1 MTTILDNYK
10 RTKVSQ
16 ITNIFNVE
24 LNKLNSILS
33 HNIRIINNS
42 RMRNKLRAVKILINN
57 YNNKV
62 KNLRNKLNFDIQNIN
77 MFNSNFPSEFKN
89 KKALLIGINYFN
101 TDYELNGCIRDIEK
115 MKEFL
120 ETKGFNYFN
129 IMTDLTNIKPTRINI
144 LNKIKNF
151 ISSAVD
157 GDLLFIHFSGHG
169 SYTYDFNND
178 ETDGNDEAIISCDL
192 EYIIDD
198 EIKSIIN
205 QFSRKNIS
213 IIGIFDSCNSG
224 TMMDLKY
231 NYNYF
236 ENKYIENVRNIECSG
251 NVLMISGCMDD
262 QISSEAVIN
271 GELQGALTATF
282 METINKNPNCT
293 WKNLMCDMCTQLK
306 SNNFTQIPQ
315 ISTNIFYDI
324 DNSKVF

>member
-10 RTKVSQ
+10 RNKVSE
-16 ITNIFNVE
+16 IINIFNVE

-42 RMRNKLRAVKILINN
+42 RIRNKIQSIKLLINN
-57 YNNKV
+57 YNNNV
-62 KNLRNKLNFDIQNIN
+62 RNLRNKLNFNIKNIN
-77 MFNSNFPSEFKN
+77 MFTSNFPTVFKN
-89 KKALLIGINYFN
+89 KKALLIGINYLN
-101 TDYELNGCIRDIEK
+101 TDYELSGCIRDIEL

-120 ETKGFNYFN
+120 ETKGFNNFD
-129 IMTDLTNIKPTRINI
+129 IMNDLTNVKPTRMNI

-151 ISSAVD
+151 IGSAID

-169 SYTYDFNND
+169 SYTYDVNKD
-178 ETDGNDEAIISCDL
+178 EIDGNDEAIVSYDL

-205 QFSRKNIS
+205 QFSRTNIS
-213 IIGIFDSCNSG
+213 IIGIFDSCHSG

-231 NYNYF
+231 NYDYF
-236 ENKYIENVRNIECSG
+236 KNKYIENTRNSECSG
-251 NVLMISGCMDD
+251 NVLMISGCTDN
-262 QISSEAVIN
+262 QVSLEAIIN
-271 GELQGALTATF
+271 GKLQGALTATF
-282 METINKNPNCT
+282 IETMNNNPNCT
-293 WKNLMCDMCTQLK
+293 WKDLMCNMCNSLK

-324 DNSKVF
+324 DSKVF

>member
-10 RTKVSQ
+10 RNKVSE
-16 ITNIFNVE
+16 IINIFNVE

-42 RMRNKLRAVKILINN
+42 RIRNKIQSIKLLINN
-57 YNNKV
+57 YNNNV
-62 KNLRNKLNFDIQNIN
+62 RNLRNKLNFNIKNIN
-77 MFNSNFPSEFKN
+77 MFTSNFPTVFKN
-89 KKALLIGINYFN
+89 KKALLIGINYLN
-101 TDYELNGCIRDIEK
+101 TDYELSGCIRDIEL

-120 ETKGFNYFN
+120 ETKGFNNFD
-129 IMTDLTNIKPTRINI
+129 IMNDLTNVKPTRMNI

-151 ISSAVD
+151 IGSAID

-169 SYTYDFNND
+169 SYTYDVNKD
-178 ETDGNDEAIISCDL
+178 EIDGNDEAIVSYDL

-205 QFSRKNIS
+205 QFSRTNIS
-213 IIGIFDSCNSG
+213 IIGIFDSCHSG

-231 NYNYF
+231 NYDYF
-236 ENKYIENVRNIECSG
+236 ENKYIENTRNSECSG
-251 NVLMISGCMDD
+251 NVLMISGCTDN
-262 QISSEAVIN
+262 QVSLEAIIN
-271 GELQGALTATF
+271 GKLQGALTATF
-282 METINKNPNCT
+282 IETMNNNPNCT
-293 WKNLMCDMCTQLK
+293 WKDLMCNMCNSLK

-324 DNSKVF
+324 DSKVF